1 MSLDARL
8 ADAFARLPDYL
19 GGHVL
24 VSLTALALGLGISL
38 PVAILSLRR
47 PWLRGGL
54 LATASV
60 VQTIPGLALLA
71 LFYPFLLAV
80 SALTERLAGAGFPAL
95 GFLPS
100 VLALALYAMLPV
112 MRNTVTGLETLDP
125 RLRGAARVL
134 GASPWK
140 SLRFVELPL
149 ALPVIMAGI
158 RTSAVWVIGTATL
171 STPIGQTSL
180 GNYIFTGLQ
189 TQNWV
194 FVMFGCVAAA
204 ALALIVDQ
212 LLALM
217 QSGLSQRKRLRTAF
231 SAAGLAALVVAALAP
246 GLVQPQ
252 ATYVVGAKT
261 FTEQYVL
268 AALINQRLAASGL
281 TATRRTG
288 LGSNVLFD
296 ALASN
301 EIDVAVDYSG
311 TLWANRMHRTDA
323 PGREAVL
330 AALGPWLEQTHGI
343 RLLGSLGFENAYA
356 LAMTR
361 KKAEALGIHS
371 LADLAAHAGALTIA
385 SDYEFFARPEWK
397 AVREAYGLRFKDE
410 RTMQPDFMY
419 RAVAAGE
426 IDVISAYSSDGQ
438 IAQYDLVTLADPRHV
453 FPPYDAILLL
463 APKRAHDDRLIAA
476 LQPLVGAIDVKVMRE
491 ANLRGAQ
498 GDTTPDAV
506 AQWLAGRIAK

>member
-1 MSLDARL
+1 MSFDARL
-8 ADAFARLPDYL
+8 ADAFARLPEYL

-24 VSLTALALGLGISL
+24 VSLAALALGLGISL
-38 PVAILSLRR
+38 PVAILSVRK
-47 PWLRGGL
+47 PWLRGVL
-54 LATASV
+54 LTAASV

-71 LFYPFLLAV
+71 LFYPLLLALSV
-80 SALTERLAGAGFPAL
+80 LTERLTGAGFPAL

-112 MRNTVTGLETLDP
+112 VRNTVTGIDGLDP
-125 RLRGAARVL
+125 RLAGAARVH
-134 GASPWK
+134 GATPWK
-140 SLRFVELPL
+140 ALRTVELPL

-194 FVMFGCVAAA
+194 FVVFGCVAAA

-217 QSGLSQRKRLRTAF
+217 QSALGARSRVRGVL
-231 SAAGLAALVVAALAP
+231 SAAGLAALVIASLAP
-246 GLVQPQ
+246 GYAQQ
-252 ATYVVGAKT
+252 RATYVIGAKT

-268 AALINQRLAASGL
+268 AALIGQRLAAAGL
-281 TATRRTG
+281 SASRRTG

-296 ALASN
+296 ALAGN
-301 EIDVAVDYSG
+301 EVDVAVDYSG
-311 TLWANRMHRTDA
+311 TLWANRMHRTDV
-323 PGREAVL
+323 PGRDAVL
-330 AALGPWLEQTHGI
+330 KELGQWLVAAHGI
-343 RLLGSLGFENAYA
+343 RLLGPLGFENAYA
-356 LAMTR
+356 LAMPR
-361 KKAEALGIHS
+361 KKADALGIHS
-371 LADLAAHAGALTIA
+371 LADLAAKGADLTIA

-397 AVREAYGLRFKDE
+397 AVRDAYGLRFKAQ

-419 RAVAAGE
+419 RAAAAGE
-426 IDVISAYSSDGQ
+426 VDVISAYSSDGQ
-438 IAQYDLVTLADPRHV
+438 IAQYDLTVLDDPKHV
-453 FPPYDAILLL
+453 FPPYDAILLV
-463 APKRAHDDRLIAA
+463 APKRAQDDRLIAA
-476 LQPLVGAIDVKVMRE
+476 LTPLVGAIDVKTMRE

-506 AQWLAGRIAK
+506 ATWLWAKLAK